1 MRLHKKF
8 YSPFLVIFYSL
19 TLMLVGLAITNIALF
34 IISYYLAVTSVILFN
49 KKRNKKFL
57 PKRLFA
63 EYWQQE
69 SGMKEIIEIDNV
81 DISRRYLD
89 VSPIPRHQTTYHTH
103 PNPKFER

>member
-19 TLMLVGLAITNIALF
+19 ILMIVGLAITNIALF

-69 SGMKEIIEIDNV
+69 SGMKEIIDNNKV
-81 DISRRYLD
+81 DISREYFD
-89 VSPIPRHQTTYHTH
+89 VSPIPRHETTYTTH

>member
-1 MRLHKKF
+1 M
-8 YSPFLVIFYSL
+8 I
-19 TLMLVGLAITNIALF
+19 VGLAIPNVMLF
-34 IISYYLAVTSVILFN
+34 IVSYYLAVTSVIVFN

-69 SGMKEIIEIDNV
+69 SGMKEIIDNSKV
-81 DISRRYLD
+81 DISREYFD
-89 VSPIPRHQTTYHTH
+89 VSPIPRHETTYTTH